1 MQCVIHFSR
10 KESSIFL
17 DNLINPLSLS
27 AQSLGLLAF
36 FKALCIRLAELA
48 GIKLD
53 VTFNGENLGFKFTS
67 YNEGYESYF
76 KEALKE
82 L

>member
-1 MQCVIHFSR
+1 MWLTLLGEQTR
-10 KESSIFL
+10 E
-17 DNLINPLSLS
+17 LSYT
-27 AQSLGLLAF
+27 A
-36 FKALCIRLAELA
+36 KLA